1 LDVEDDVAYD
11 EAETASLSMDS
22 SSVDFSQTNIQK
34 K

>member
-1 LDVEDDVAYD
+1 LDVEDAVAYD
-11 EAETASLSMDS
+11 EDETASLSMDS

>member
-1 LDVEDDVAYD
+1 LAIDEDLAY
-11 EAETASLSMDS
+11 EETESASLSMDS